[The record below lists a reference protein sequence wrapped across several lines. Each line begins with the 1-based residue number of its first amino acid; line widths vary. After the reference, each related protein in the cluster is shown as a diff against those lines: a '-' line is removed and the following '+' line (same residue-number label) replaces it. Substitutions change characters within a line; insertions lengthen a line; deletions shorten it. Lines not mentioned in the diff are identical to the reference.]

1 MVKKV
6 DNTSFFKALFQLVR
20 MIIISALINSNNRK
34 KIMEN
39 LIQKS
44 INEFK
49 KGVSDGLLNGNSKE
63 GPRGHYYKQGY
74 DFGIAL
80 YTELEKYF
88 G

>member
-1 MVKKV
+1 
-6 DNTSFFKALFQLVR
+6 
-20 MIIISALINSNNRK
+20 
-34 KIMEN
+34 MEN

-63 GPRGHYYKQGY
+63 GQRGHYYKQGY

-80 YTELEKYF
+80 YTEKEKIT
-88 G
+88 